1 MGKIV
6 RTVLQVAA
14 IAVNFIPGIGQ
25 LASLAISAALSIG
38 ASLLAPK
45 PKSPRNSRENLDRL
59 RANLDPL
66 APRKTV
72 VGITALCTDIR
83 DEEFTGSQEYFH
95 RFIVCASHKV
105 QSIDEIWFD
114 DKRVWTSGGG
124 VEGEAVGYLTVATR
138 TEGSAANAIN
148 ISARMGTT
156 RRYTGLAYVHLRY
169 KLTGNTR
176 RTDSPYAQSITTRI
190 TIRGKA
196 AFLPDPRDSG
206 QDMADQSTWAWD
218 DDACRNPALALL
230 FYLLGWSINGKLA
243 VGKGIPP
250 DRIDLDSFITAANIC
265 DEPVTKIGGGT
276 EPRYR
281 CDGAWSEGDDP
292 TTVIDMLKATM
303 NADLDDVGG
312 KLRLTVF
319 HNDLATPDA
328 DFDDNDIIDG
338 FTWQP
343 QPPLDATFNVVRG
356 LYTDPSNDSLYQQ
369 ADYPEQRETSPDG
382 IDRIETFNLPMVQ
395 SAGQAQR
402 LAQIRLKR
410 QEYAGVFDAEF
421 QATAWA
427 VTKNS
432 VVRLS
437 FAQTGFTDK
446 LFRVAEIAIQQDG
459 RVPLKLREEN
469 AAIYGAPSL
478 AAPVT
483 PVPSTPYD
491 PTLNPL
497 VEAINQGLVRIEDVA
512 PFAIQ
517 ADATGVT
524 TTELPITRQMV
535 LTSSGVDVS
544 ADATWSLPQVSGGIT
559 ATIGVDGLL
568 SISAANAGG
577 AITVRAVYEGVTYEK
592 VAQVARTISGGTSGG
607 GTGSSSFTDF
617 NWENAT
623 TTSFARV
630 TDTGAIVQ
638 SNASGQLQFEASASY
653 YANVSASIKVQTS
666 PDNTTWTDVGGSEV
680 GTNEPIPDINFVT
693 LSRTAT
699 GLTANTD
706 YYVRLV
712 AKADSA
718 GTISWIAP
726 TLTVSQP

>member
-218 DDACRNPALALL
+218 DDACRTPALALL